1 MDSSLQVFSGNGF
14 SIRITSENGEIWF
27 VAKDIA
33 EALGYSE
40 TTISANM
47 SNLFGNVPEM
57 WKGNK
62 RFIVSSANGVEQTRD
77 MLCVTEQ
84 GLYFFLGRSDKPKA
98 LPYQMWI
105 AGDVV
110 PSIRKTG
117 SYTVRQNTAAPV
129 DPIAGAKI
137 VFEAAGIKDN
147 QLALALDRVY
157 MTYTGAS
164 ALEAGQITLT
174 APTKKQLLTPTEIGN
189 VFGMKAHRVNEILA
203 GMGYQCK
210 VAGKWEV
217 LPPGEHYAVMQDTGK
232 SHKHGTPVRQLKWD
246 ADIISVLETRIN
258 SQH

>member
-1 MDSSLQVFSGNGF
+1 MDNSLQVFSYKERQVRTVT
-14 SIRITSENGEIWF
+14 IEGEPWF
-27 VAKDIA
+27 IA
-33 EALGYSE
+33 QDVCGILEIG
-40 TTISANM
+40 
-47 SNLFGNVPEM
+47 
-57 WKGNK
+57 
-62 RFIVSSANGVEQTRD
+62 
-77 MLCVTEQ
+77 TEQ
-84 GLYFFLGRSDKPKA
+84 IRRLDDDEKGLHKTQTPGGLQDMAVINEAGLYTLMMRSNKDEAKPFRK
-98 LPYQMWI
+98 WVTH
-105 AGDVV
+105 DVL

-117 SYTVRQNTAAPV
+117 SYTARQNTVPV

-189 VFGMKAHRVNEILA
+189 IFGMKAHRVNEILA

-258 SQH
+258 SQD